1 MSNLYLLA
9 LRNLWT
15 RKTRTLLTLSGV
27 AIGVAFVLAVSI
39 TNASTQQSLEAFFA
53 QASGRASLT
62 ISNAGGA
69 SVQSGIRASVLREAQ
84 AFPGVVAAVAMTA
97 DSAILLGKD
106 NTNTRLTVAGI
117 DPSADARVRVYEIDS
132 GRFLDP
138 QSHSFEIVLTR
149 KIADKHGIRLNDQIE
164 LFVGREPLTFTVIGL
179 LADKGAANI
188 GSGAVGFVTGD
199 VAREVFSR
207 GNKVDQVDL
216 VAEHSIA
223 QDPSRLESLRT
234 ALQDQLGET
243 FAVSYPAAGSQAAA
257 SAMNSISLGLVAFST
272 IALLVSAILSYN
284 TFSMIALER
293 TREWGL
299 LRSLGVGRAQLL
311 GLVLVEA
318 LLLALLGST
327 AGLAGGVALAM
338 PLLRFMQGMFT
349 GNLPIEITA
358 PTSGLIAAAASG
370 VIVTL
375 LASLK
380 PAWDVTRITPMQAL
394 RPQAD
399 AKRREGFV
407 VRHSGQIGAGLI
419 ALTIADQIVSTLLG
433 RLAIMPVEAFLIVA
447 FLGVTLLV
455 PVAVG
460 LIERLVR
467 RAMGIVYG
475 MPGRLGSL
483 NIQRN
488 RGRAA
493 LTASVMTIGAAMTIA
508 MGGAE
513 ISFQGELER
522 WINETLTSDWVIS
535 SSFSWLDTAFP
546 TLSSDVGPL
555 IAATEGVGGVT
566 GERLMY
572 VTVTGATTS
581 DGFQAQRQVAL
592 FRAIDPNTYRSVAP
606 LRFAEDND
614 KAEELWSDFAQGDAL
629 FVSGLVQ
636 QTYHVRRGETLRLR
650 TPRGERD
657 LRVAGIVMDIS
668 QGGFTVIGSWDV
680 ATTYFGQ
687 SASRPSVYFARLA
700 PGADRAAVE
709 RALKEG
715 LGKRRH
721 LDVTNSEEYRNQIRQ
736 AFDQFFAMF
745 NTAVVIA
752 ILVGALGVVNTLT
765 MSILERTREI
775 GMLRSVGMTRGQIVW
790 MVLAEAAVMGV
801 IAALMGIG
809 SGLALTAV
817 LVKSMSVNSGWSLSY
832 VFPTGPLLISVA
844 ITLILSQVAALY
856 PTWRAVRTVVVQA
869 IQSE

>member
-1 MSNLYLLA
+1 MHNFYLLA
-9 LRNLWT
+9 FRNLWQ
-15 RKTRTLLTLSGV
+15 RKTRTLLTFFGV
-27 AIGVAFVLAVSI
+27 ALGVAFVLAVSI
-39 TNASTQQSLEAFFA
+39 TNTSTQQSLEAFFA

-62 ISNAGGA
+62 ITNAGGS
-69 SVQSGIRASVLREAQ
+69 SVPSGIRASIQREAQ
-84 AFPGVVAAVAMTA
+84 AFPGVVAAVAMTS

-117 DPSADARVRVYEIDS
+117 DPIADARVRVYEMDS
-132 GRFLDP
+132 GRFLDR

-149 KIADKHGIRLNDQIE
+149 KIAEKHGIRLNDKIE
-164 LFVGREPLTFTVIGL
+164 LIVGREPQTFTVIGL
-179 LADKGAANI
+179 LANKDAANI
-188 GSGAVGFVTGD
+188 SSGAVGFVTSD
-199 VAREVFSR
+199 VAREVFNR

-216 VAEHSIA
+216 VAEPSIA
-223 QDPSRLESLRT
+223 QDPSRLEVLRI
-234 ALQDQLGET
+234 AMQDQLGET
-243 FAVSYPAAGSQAAA
+243 LAVSYPAASSQAAS
-257 SAMNSISLGLVAFST
+257 SAMNSISMGLVAFST
-272 IALLVSAILSYN
+272 IALLVSAILTYN

-299 LRSLGVGRAQLL
+299 LRSLGTGRAQLL

-318 LLLALLGST
+318 LLLALIGSA

-338 PLLRFMQGMFT
+338 PLLGFIQGMFT
-349 GNLPIEITA
+349 GNLPIENTVPA
-358 PTSGLIAAAASG
+358 SGLIAAAASG

-380 PAWDVTRITPMQAL
+380 PAWGVTRITPMLAL

-399 AKRREGFV
+399 AKQREGFF
-407 VRHSGQIGAGLI
+407 VRHSWQIGLGLI
-419 ALTIADQIVSTLLG
+419 ALSIADQIVSSMLQ
-433 RLAIMPVEAFLIVA
+433 RLAIIPVEAFLVVA

-467 RAMGIVYG
+467 RVMWAVYG

-513 ISFQGELER
+513 ISFKVELER

-535 SSFSWLDTAFP
+535 SSFTWLDTSYP
-546 TLSSDVGPL
+546 TLPADVGPL
-555 IAATEGVGGVT
+555 IAATEGVGGMT
-566 GERLMY
+566 GERMMY

-581 DGFQAQRQVAL
+581 DGFQTQRKVAL

-606 LRFAEDND
+606 LRFVEDND
-614 KAEELWSDFAQGDAL
+614 KAEELWNDFAQGDAV

-636 QTYHVRRGETLRLR
+636 QTYHIRRGDTLRLR

-680 ATTYFGQ
+680 LTAYFGQ
-687 SASRPSVYFARLA
+687 SASRASAYFARLA

-715 LGKRRH
+715 VGKRRH
-721 LDVTNSEEYRNQIRQ
+721 LDVTNSEEYRNQVRQ
-736 AFDQFFAMF
+736 AFDQFFGMF
-745 NTAVVIA
+745 NTAIVIA
-752 ILVGALGVVNTLT
+752 ILIGALGVVNTLT

-809 SGLALTAV
+809 AGLALTAV
-817 LVKSMSVNSGWSLSY
+817 LVKSMSINSGWNLNY
-832 VFPTGPLLISVA
+832 VFPTGPLLISIV
-844 ITLILSQVAALY
+844 ITLVVSQLAALY
-856 PTWRAVRTVVVQA
+856 PTWRAVKAVIVQA